1 MRNYHTAIKVHPSQI
16 ACGLPHSSY
25 LYSCDWIKYA
35 RIAGLRSQSQAN
47 SSHDGGNTISL
58 SEELSHCGAKDV
70 VVTTDLITSA
80 MVESLSKLTVIIEK
94 HVDAGR
100 LLKYNVDSL
109 VAVEL
114 RNWFTRETGVNAG
127 VFEAM
132 ANISKW
138 ALPTDLAGWCKLC
151 HIGPMEFPGGCW
163 GEVFLPPCEHIRT
176 RSKVTA
182 AMMAARGARIDI
194 SICRPAERSKASY

>member
-35 RIAGLRSQSQAN
+35 RVAGLRSQSQAN

-70 VVTTDLITSA
+70 VVTTDLITSV
-80 MVESLSKLTVIIEK
+80 MVESLSKLTVITEK

-114 RNWFTRETGVNAG
+114 RNWFTRETGVDAG

-138 ALPTDLAGWCKLC
+138 ALPTDRQVGASYVTLAQWNSQGA
-151 HIGPMEFPGGCW
+151 
-163 GEVFLPPCEHIRT
+163 V
-176 RSKVTA
+176 
-182 AMMAARGARIDI
+182 GARCFFLRVNTYVHGPK
-194 SICRPAERSKASY
+194 SRRR